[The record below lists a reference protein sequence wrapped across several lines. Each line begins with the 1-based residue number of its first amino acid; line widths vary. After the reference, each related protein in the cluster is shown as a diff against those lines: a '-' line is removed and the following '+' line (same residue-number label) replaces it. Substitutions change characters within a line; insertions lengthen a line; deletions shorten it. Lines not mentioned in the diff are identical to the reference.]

1 MLAKIRDS
9 QSSDTNKVINLVKG
23 IQTTVT
29 EKGAVAP
36 YLITIGE
43 RAEAI
48 REQYDVRQ
56 VSTEE
61 ARQQLELL
69 AREALDAEQAKKDTG
84 LPDDTFTLYWELKRH
99 IYKDPKKLAL
109 ALTEPF
115 RRFPTFN
122 SNADEMRQLKAE
134 LYKILLPEVQG
145 KKMVEVSDRLIKV
158 RSA

>member
-1 MLAKIRDS
+1 M
-9 QSSDTNKVINLVKG
+9 
-23 IQTTVT
+23 
-29 EKGAVAP
+29 
-36 YLITIGE
+36 
-43 RAEAI
+43 
-48 REQYDVRQ
+48 
-56 VSTEE
+56 
-61 ARQQLELL
+61 
-69 AREALDAEQAKKDTG
+69 
-84 LPDDTFTLYWELKRH
+84 
-99 IYKDPKKLAL
+99 